1 MKIVVELTQD
11 EIKLIRERQINQ
23 MQMIQAG
30 LEEREPFDFI
40 VQKVLNS
47 FELEILIPDKLETFM
62 YGLMKEARRNSFVD
76 FCENWDIDFDTEY
89 PEIKKWFQKF
99 GISF

>member
-1 MKIVVELTQD
+1 MKIAVELTKE

-40 VQKVLNS
+40 VQKILNA
-47 FELEILIPDKLETFM
+47 FENPVPNTNPNC
-62 YGLMKEARRNSFVD
+62 G
-76 FCENWDIDFDTEY
+76 CEFH
-89 PEIKKWFQKF
+89 
-99 GISF
+99 